1 MYIVGLMSGTSLDG
15 IDAALVEIEGAGM
28 NTKVN
33 LLAFTTED
41 FSEETSQR
49 IRRAIDPKTS
59 SVDLICSLN
68 VELGEL
74 FAQAVHSVCA
84 KAQFDHSRLDLVASH
99 GQTLY
104 HLPKPDQPGFY
115 ASTLQVGDAAVIC
128 ERTQTNV
135 VNDFRMRDMA
145 VGGEGAPI
153 VPYTDYLL
161 YKSDQKTRLLQ
172 NIGGIGNVTVI
183 PRGADLSDLVAFDT
197 GPGNMIIDALMQHF
211 YQLCYD
217 KNGERAASGKIDQTI
232 LDDMLQHPYFQ
243 LEPPKTTGREMFGVQ
258 YVEELLGKYEARPED
273 WIATATRFTAES
285 IAYHVKPLIDG
296 PTELIVGGGGSYNDV
311 LMRELANLLPN
322 VRVLRQEDLGYSS
335 EAKEAIAMAILG
347 NETWHHLPSNVPS
360 ATGASRPVM
369 LGSITYYN

>member
-1 MYIVGLMSGTSLDG
+1 MYVVGLMSGTSLDG
-15 IDAALVEIEGAGM
+15 IDAALVEIEGCGM
-28 NTKVN
+28 DTKVR
-33 LLAFTTED
+33 LLEFITEE
-41 FSEETSQR
+41 FSDETSQR
-49 IRRAIDPKTS
+49 IRQALDPVTS
-59 SVDLICSLN
+59 SVELICSLN

-74 FAQAVHSVCA
+74 FAQAVHTVCA
-84 KAQFDHSRLDLVASH
+84 KHSFELKNLDLVASH

-104 HLPKPDQPGFY
+104 HLPKPEQPGFY

-153 VPYTDYLL
+153 VPYTDFLL

-183 PRGADLSDLVAFDT
+183 PRGASLSDLVAFDT
-197 GPGNMIIDALMQHF
+197 GPGNMIIDGLMQHF

-217 KNGERAASGKIDQTI
+217 KNGEHAASGTVNQKM
-232 LDDMLQHPYFQ
+232 LEEMLQHPYFE
-243 LEPPKTTGREMFGVQ
+243 LDPPKTTGREMFGVQ
-258 YVEELLGKYEARPED
+258 YVEELLATYQAEPAD

-285 IAYHVKPLIDG
+285 IARHVRPFIDG
-296 PTELIVGGGGSYNDV
+296 PTELIVGGGGSYNRT
-311 LMRELANLLPN
+311 LMNDLKELLPE
-322 VRVLRQEDLGYSS
+322 VDVLRQEDLGYSS

-360 ATGASRPVM
+360 ATGAAKPVI